1 MQAFSI
7 LGLRKI
13 FFCKSGEK
21 MFFGKKSILIVDSD
35 KAILRVFRL
44 LLEEKGYQVV
54 TAETGKEATQK
65 LHDYSFDAALMDRS
79 S

>member
-1 MQAFSI
+1 
-7 LGLRKI
+7 
-13 FFCKSGEK
+13 

-65 LHDYSFDAALMDRS
+65 LHDYSFDTALMDRS